1 MLNVI
6 VIIGFCLILVRFY
19 FTLHRFFF
27 IDEVDFAQRYGKDS
41 YVCITGASSGMGK
54 RFAIEFAKRGLN
66 LLLIGS
72 NRTKYTK
79 EIINK
84 LYPKIEVEIIEVDF
98 CKAHKLNFFKPIKK
112 AFEELDI
119 SILINNI
126 GHRSGWRPYHEMP
139 SEKINDTIIC
149 GTIVQCQLTKIAINK
164 FLSRKRREKSGLI
177 FVTAQN
183 SASVGNNP
191 IRMGSS
197 DITIPFLSVYE
208 AANTFGYVHA
218 ESIYKEYSDEFD
230 ILNITP
236 GAVITENTGYLSDIP
251 LSVDVKYFI
260 KSTMQLIGNIQ
271 GESTG
276 CWEHAIAP
284 LLNFPILKDYILGRV
299 GDKIANFCMMHPHPS
314 IGQCLV

>member
-6 VIIGFCLILVRFY
+6 VIIGFCLIMVRFY
-19 FTLHRFFF
+19 FTMHRFFF
-27 IDEVDFAQRYGKDS
+27 MTEVDFVHRYGEGS
-41 YVCITGASSGMGK
+41 YVAITGPSSGMGK
-54 RFAIEFAKRGLN
+54 RFAIEFAKRGMN

-72 NRTKYTK
+72 PKTANTKAIVNR
-79 EIINK
+79 
-84 LYPKIEVEIIEVDF
+84 LYPHIDVRVLEVDF
-98 CKAHKLNFFKPIKK
+98 CDAHDLKFFDPIQT
-112 AFEELDI
+112 AFDELDI
-119 SILINNI
+119 SVMINNV

-139 SEKINDTIIC
+139 AQKINDTIVC
-149 GTIVQCQLTKIAINK
+149 GTIVQAQLTKMAINK
-164 FLSRKRREKSGLI
+164 FLTRKRRQKSALV

-191 IRMGSS
+191 VRFAGS

-218 ESIYKEYSDEFD
+218 ESIFKEYADEFD

-236 GAVITENTGYLSDIP
+236 GAVVTENTPYLSDIP
-251 LSVDVKYFI
+251 LSVDVKSFI
-260 KSTMQLIGNIQ
+260 ASAMQLIGNVQ

-284 LLNFPILKDYILGRV
+284 LMNFPILKDYILGRV
-299 GDKIANFCMMHPHPS
+299 GDKIANFCMTH
-314 IGQCLV
+314 